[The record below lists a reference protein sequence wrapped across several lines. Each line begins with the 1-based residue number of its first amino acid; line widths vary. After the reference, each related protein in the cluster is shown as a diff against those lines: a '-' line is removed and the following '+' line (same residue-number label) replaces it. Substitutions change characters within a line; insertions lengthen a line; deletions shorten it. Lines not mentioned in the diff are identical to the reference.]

1 MKPHEVEAAACALDE
16 FRKATKAAEALS
28 PFDIVGVELRR
39 ADDDYDG
46 PPTEDDISLHGG
58 VSGVS
63 PVHKVGYPTSL
74 RRAMSAALHKWAADR
89 IEAARVA
96 CREAGVE
103 IEE

>member
-28 PFDIVGVELRR
+28 PYDIVGVKLRR
-39 ADDDYDG
+39 VDESYDG
-46 PPTEDDISLHGG
+46 PPTGNDIPLHQG
-58 VSGVS
+58 VFGSGSVNS
-63 PVHKVGYPTSL
+63 IGYPTSL
-74 RRAMSAALHKWAADR
+74 RRAISAALHKWAADR